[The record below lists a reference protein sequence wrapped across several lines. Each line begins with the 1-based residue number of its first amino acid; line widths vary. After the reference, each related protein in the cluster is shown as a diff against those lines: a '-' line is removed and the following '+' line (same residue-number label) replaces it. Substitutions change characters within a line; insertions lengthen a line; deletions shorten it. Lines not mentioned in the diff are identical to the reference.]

1 MTTEYDEGQSFI
13 DHIDGEVDAFFI
25 TDVNDNT
32 YEIREFWERPGGT
45 NRWQRYHMSKKT
57 LDKKESR
64 GFVEE
69 HRRLSEDELDAVDA
83 FVDADTN
90 EYGFVKSVYGWR
102 E

>member
-1 MTTEYDEGQSFI
+1 MSKKYDEGQSFI
-13 DHIDGEVDAFFI
+13 DHIDGEVDEFFI

-32 YEIREFWERPGGT
+32 YEISEFWKRPGGS
-45 NRWQRYHMSKKT
+45 NRWQRYHMSKEA

-69 HRRLSEDELDAVDA
+69 NRRLSEDELDAVDA
-83 FVDADTN
+83 FVNADTN
-90 EYGFVKSVYGWR
+90 EYDFINSVYGWK